1 MHPFSTQDLNN
12 SVIDRRFIH
21 INLILLVF
29 VISKLN
35 YNNLLNFKI
44 RPIMFVW
51 CSCSYVFYDEFS

>member
-1 MHPFSTQDLNN
+1 MLPFSTQDLNN

-35 YNNLLNFKI
+35 YNNLLNLKI

-51 CSCSYVFYDEFS
+51 CSCSYLFYEFS